1 MNKVKNSQPIAFDK
15 YNGVDVISEL
25 DNISDQVE
33 IGGISKNVLIELLC
47 DLIEKVGQ
55 SDGKARIWSASEL
68 KFLSEN
74 YANLSNQEIANR
86 LDRTVSSVNV
96 KSHTLGLKKTMDY
109 RSVRNGENSG
119 RKNRIIPRKTPIK
132 RNRINK
138 STEYSNGILRHV
150 MI

>member
-1 MNKVKNSQPIAFDK
+1 M
-15 YNGVDVISEL
+15 
-25 DNISDQVE
+25 
-33 IGGISKNVLIELLC
+33 IELLC
-47 DLIEKVGQ
+47 DLIEKVGR

-109 RSVRNGENSG
+109 RSVRNGENG
-119 RKNRIIPRKTPIK
+119 GGENRILPRKTPVK
-132 RNRINK
+132 RNRISK